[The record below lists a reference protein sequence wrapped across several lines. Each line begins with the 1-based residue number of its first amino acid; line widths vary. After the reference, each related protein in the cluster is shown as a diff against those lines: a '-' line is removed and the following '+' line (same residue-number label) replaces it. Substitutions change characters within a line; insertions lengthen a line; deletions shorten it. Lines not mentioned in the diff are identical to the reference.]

1 MDELTALVKA
11 QIYKK
16 YKSVRQFARDI
27 DIPMTTIVSAFK
39 NGIGGTAY
47 CTVCKICNAL
57 DIKLLNGVFP
67 VVYDGQ
73 ISEIVDNFG
82 QLDEKGRHTVAVV
95 LHMELERCK
104 NESLEQLGQLAA
116 FGGKS
121 AKLEVV
127 SEKQQ
132 NIIADAV
139 RKINGDD
146 EA

>member
-1 MDELTALVKA
+1 MDELTLLVKM
-11 QIYKK
+11 QINKK

-27 DIPMTTIVSAFK
+27 NIPMTTIVSALK

-95 LHMELERCK
+95 LHMELERSK
-104 NESLEQLGQLAA
+104 NESIEQLGQLAA

-127 SEKQQ
+127 SDKQQ
-132 NIIADAV
+132 CIIADAV